1 MAKEITETVFII
13 HPPADAGHLEYC
25 PALDLNGKK
34 YALCYSKPLTY
45 PSEVYEALRDSGH
58 AVEFISGPSADDE
71 TPAADS
77 DSGNGDGGAG
87 ESGGSAG
94 AADNAGASNP
104 LDRDNDGNP
113 GGSLPKDPPSLKGKT
128 KAELLAI
135 AADEGVDASEDMT
148 VKDIT
153 AAIEA
158 RRAA

>member
-1 MAKEITETVFII
+1 MAKETTFII
-13 HPPADAGHLEYC
+13 HAPKGATPHEYC
-25 PALDLNGKK
+25 PPVTVNGKK
-34 YALCYSKPLTY
+34 YALCYDKVLTY
-45 PSEVYEALRDSGH
+45 PEEVIEALRNSDRAFEIIGEQ
-58 AVEFISGPSADDE
+58 VSADPKS
-71 TPAADS
+71 PAADS
-77 DSGNGDGGAG
+77 DSGNGDGAAG

-94 AADNAGASNP
+94 GAANPQHP
-104 LDRDNDGNP
+104 LDRDNDGHL

-135 AADEGVDASEDMT
+135 AADEGVDASEDLT